1 MIYDTINRVNTVVA
15 GYDSQ
20 LHNAQFKLMINDKQ
34 DIMDIDF
41 KVEDNRSQNFPI
53 AELSCDLSKF
63 DGTADELISSIMR
76 SVRDGYD
83 QFEDRSIAFMFQDE
97 QALINDMKIALEPHF
112 AMEIE
117 IENTRKEDRSIV
129 GEFSVNGRTGTFEM
143 TDYGFYVEADN
154 EKDIALFERSASKIE
169 DCVKEE
175 ISKEKTHNKD
185 FER

>member
-1 MIYDTINRVNTVVA
+1 MIYDTVNRVDTVVA

-20 LHNAQFKLMINDKQ
+20 LHNAHFNLMVNNEKNIL
-34 DIMDIDF
+34 DIDF

-53 AELSCDLSKF
+53 AELSCNLNKF
-63 DGTADELISSIMR
+63 NGEADELISSIMR

-83 QFEDRSIAFMFQDE
+83 QYDDRSIAFMFQDE
-97 QALINDMKIALEPHF
+97 LSLINGIRTALEPHI

-117 IENTRKEDRSIV
+117 IENTRKEDKSIV

-154 EKDIALFERSASKIE
+154 EKDIPLIERSANKIE
-169 DCVKEE
+169 DCVREE
-175 ISKEKTHNKD
+175 MSKEKFHNKD

>member
-1 MIYDTINRVNTVVA
+1 MIYDTANRVDTVVA

-20 LHNAQFKLMINDKQ
+20 LHNAHFNLMVNNEK
-34 DIMDIDF
+34 DILDIDF
-41 KVEDNRSQNFPI
+41 KIDDNQSQNFPV
-53 AELSCDLSKF
+53 AELTYDLNKF
-63 DGTADELISSIMR
+63 DGTADELVSSMMK
-76 SVRDGYD
+76 SVREGYD
-83 QFEDRSIAFMFQDE
+83 LFDDRTIAFMFQDE
-97 QALINDMKIALEPHF
+97 QALINDIKTALEPHI

-117 IENTRKEDRSIV
+117 IENTRKEDKSIV

-175 ISKEKTHNKD
+175 MSKEKTHNKD